1 MRIELAGSGVHVV
14 HAFLGGVDTPMH
26 AKASRAY
33 GRALRWM
40 PVGRP
45 EAAARRIL
53 TAIRRHRPT
62 VLYPRAVA
70 TIRWLPTIS
79 AWISG
84 PVVLPLLLGAGDRV
98 LRLRGAVR
106 PVLRPPLEPDR
117 REFASPFGASF
128 CLRLPRPC
136 RALRELSPCSTKAP
150 V

>member
-84 PVVLPLLLGAGDRV
+84 HVVLPLLLGAVDRV
-98 LRLRGAVR
+98 LRLPR
-106 PVLRPPLEPDR
+106 EPDR
-117 REFASPFGASF
+117 SECASPFGASF
-128 CLRLPRPC
+128 CLRLTRPC
-136 RALRELSPCSTKAP
+136 RALRELSS
-150 V
+150 